1 MACEKRGENWLD
13 LLVCGDWLTAMI
25 KARLPILLYST
36 DFHVV
41 LISHNVSAKSK
52 SHMCLSIAFFL
63 VDSKC
68 SYSGIY
74 VSRDCSQMVAI
85 CHVLVIVKVADNFNN
100 ISQHLEKTRAF

>member
-1 MACEKRGENWLD
+1 MNTIACEKRGEIWSD

-41 LISHNVSAKSK
+41 LISHNVSAKNK

-68 SYSGIY
+68 SYSGIC
-74 VSRDCSQMVAI
+74 VQRLFSHGCNLSCASNCQG
-85 CHVLVIVKVADNFNN
+85 
-100 ISQHLEKTRAF
+100 S